1 MSKAGVFAKTCT
13 YEELSAIA
21 EQLRTTRQPLSTYIE
36 QIERRP
42 FVYRDEIVLSESFL
56 TLRIFG
62 ELCELHVK
70 PATVK
75 GLYRVVF
82 ITDDVTIMDEKYI
95 LLEAAGERS
104 VFWEKSNEKL
114 ILQYYKS
121 EKYGDFMRW
130 KGLIKDEKSSAL

>member
-1 MSKAGVFAKTCT
+1 MSQAGVFAKTCT
-13 YEELSAIA
+13 YEELSAIV
-21 EQLRTTRQPLSTYIE
+21 EQLRTIGKPLSTYIE

-42 FVYRDEIVLSESFL
+42 FVYRNKIVLTESFL

-70 PATVK
+70 PSTVK

-82 ITDDVTIMDEKYI
+82 ITDDVAMMNEKYI

-104 VFWEKSNEKL
+104 VFWGKSNEKL
-114 ILQYYKS
+114 VIQYYQSK
-121 EKYGDFMRW
+121 EYGDFMRW
-130 KGLIKDEKSSAL
+130 KGLEVE

>member
-13 YEELSAIA
+13 YEELSSIA
-21 EQLRTTRQPLSTYIE
+21 EQLRTARQPFSTYIE
-36 QIERRP
+36 QIDQLSFFRN
-42 FVYRDEIVLSESFL
+42 EIVLTESFL

-75 GLYRVVF
+75 GLYRVVL
-82 ITDDVTIMDEKYI
+82 ITDDLTIMNEKYI
-95 LLEAAGERS
+95 LLEAIGERL
-104 VFWEKSNEKL
+104 VFWGKSNEKL
-114 ILQYYKS
+114 IIQYYKS